1 MVRVWCSVIALCGLA
16 GAPVA
21 VAMAQPAP
29 SALPSVNY
37 PTALAGSTAMTVL
50 PHARAG
56 LAQAARSR
64 DGHFYMETQL
74 NNASIRMMVDTG
86 ATAVTLRWEDAISA
100 GLNPE
105 TMTFSVPF
113 STANG
118 TSYSARAR
126 VRSLTVGGITR
137 TDVPVY
143 ISKSGALGVSL
154 LGQSFF
160 AQLAT
165 FQISGDTLLLKD

>member
-1 MVRVWCSVIALCGLA
+1 MVRVWYSVIALCFVA
-16 GAPVA
+16 GAA
-21 VAMAQPAP
+21 VAQPAP
-29 SALPSVNY
+29 LPSINY
-37 PTALAGSTAMTVL
+37 PTALVGPTALLAL
-50 PHARAG
+50 PPARAG

-64 DGHFYMETQL
+64 DGHFYMETHV

-105 TMTFSVPF
+105 TMTFSLPT

-137 TDVPVY
+137 TDVPVT

-165 FQISGDTLLLKD
+165 FQITGDTLLLKD